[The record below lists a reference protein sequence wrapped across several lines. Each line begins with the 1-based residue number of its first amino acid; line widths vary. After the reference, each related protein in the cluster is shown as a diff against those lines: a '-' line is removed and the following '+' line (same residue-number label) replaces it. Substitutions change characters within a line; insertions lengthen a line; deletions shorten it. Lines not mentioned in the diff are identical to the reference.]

1 MNLNEFIEEFYPE
14 DALQTA
20 DANAIG
26 TVISSR
32 AILAPTNYLVDE
44 INSMF
49 LRKMG
54 GEEKLFRGYDSI
66 SHDGALHSLFMDC
79 NFFN

>member
-1 MNLNEFIEEFYPE
+1 VNLNEFIEEFYPE

-44 INSMF
+44 INSTI
-49 LRKMG
+49 L
-54 GEEKLFRGYDSI
+54 
-66 SHDGALHSLFMDC
+66 
-79 NFFN
+79 